1 MNSIFK
7 LPISVSGFFKGKLET
22 THSHVIYRIT
32 GVKNVHFIARSEPLV
47 KVTFV
52 DALAYEEA
60 IHMIEC
66 NNKCSSII
74 HRNLHELQIIIP
86 FKSIDDIELF

>member
-1 MNSIFK
+1 MNLIFK
-7 LPISVSGFFKGKLET
+7 LPTSVSGFFKGKLET
-22 THSHVIYRIT
+22 TNTYVIYRIT
-32 GVKNVHFIARSEPLV
+32 GVKDVHFITRSEPLV

-74 HRNLHELQIIIP
+74 HRNLRELQIIIP